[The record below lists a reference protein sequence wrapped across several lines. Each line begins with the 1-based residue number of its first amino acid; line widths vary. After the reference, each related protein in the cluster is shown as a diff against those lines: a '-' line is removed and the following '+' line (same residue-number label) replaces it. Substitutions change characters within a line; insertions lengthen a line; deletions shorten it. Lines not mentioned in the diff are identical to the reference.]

1 MSIRNLHYLFRPRS
15 VAVIGASNTPHTV
28 GAAVMHNM
36 LSSGFAGPVMPVN
49 PRHEA
54 VAGVLAYPDVA
65 SLPVVPELAIIAT
78 PPATVPGL
86 IAELGER
93 GTRAAVV
100 ITAGLSNVHGA
111 DGRSLQQ
118 AMLDAARPHLL
129 RIIGPNCLGLLAPGC
144 GLNASFA
151 HVSALPGKVALV
163 HQSGAL
169 CTGLLD
175 WANGVGIGFSHFI
188 TVGDAA
194 DVDFGDLLDYLG
206 SDPDAQAILLYIESI
221 RHARKFMSAARAA
234 ARNKPVV
241 VVKAGRVAEGARAAA
256 SHTGALAGA
265 DDVFDAA
272 FRRAGMLRVFDTS
285 EMFDAVETL
294 AHTPR
299 ARGERLAI
307 LTNGGGP
314 GVIATD
320 ALVVAG
326 GRLAEL
332 GPETLAALDAVLPA
346 AWSRGNPVD
355 IIGDADSDR
364 YAKAMSVLLDSR
376 EVDAVLVLHA
386 PTAVSSST
394 DCADGVIA
402 VNGEKARG
410 RSVLTSWL
418 GGGTVLEA
426 RRHLSAA
433 GIPNYETPDA
443 AVRAFMH
450 LVRFRRN
457 QELLMETPPSV
468 PEAFR
473 PATEAARLVIEGV
486 IASGRSMLTET
497 ESKAVLSAYAIP
509 TVETRIVTTP
519 EDAARVSEEIGLPV
533 ALKVLS
539 HDISHKSDVGG
550 VVLDLESAKAVGDA
564 ARAMAERIGRLL
576 PSAHIEGF
584 TVQKM
589 ARRPG
594 AHELIVGATTDA
606 VFGPVILFGHGGTA
620 VEVVADR
627 AVSLPPLNMRLAR
640 EMVDRTRVARLLAG
654 YRDRPAADIEGVCLT
669 LIKIAQMVT
678 DIAEIVEVDV
688 NPLLADAHGVLALD
702 ARLRVETAHASGPS
716 RLAIRPYPSELEE
729 TFEIAGKAVLVR
741 PIRPEDE
748 PQHHDFIAA
757 LDPSDIRFRFFGQVR
772 ELPHSQLARF
782 TQIDYDRE
790 MAFIV
795 SGKDEHG
802 APQTLGVVR
811 TFTDPDNQAA
821 EFAIVIASRLK
832 GVGLGRFLLEK
843 MIRYCR
849 ARGTREIVGQ
859 VLPDNER
866 MLGLVTKLGF
876 SSHRLPGGDAVEVR
890 LGLDGG

>member
-1 MSIRNLHYLFRPRS
+1 MSTRNLQYLFRPRS
-15 VAVIGASNTPHTV
+15 VAVIGASDKPRSV
-28 GAAVMHNM
+28 GATVMAN
-36 LSSGFAGPVMPVN
+36 LLAAGFAGPVMPVN

-65 SLPVVPELAIIAT
+65 SLPVVPELAVIAT
-78 PPATVPGL
+78 PPETVPGL
-86 IAELGER
+86 IAELGAR

-100 ITAGLSNVHGA
+100 ITAGLSSRTTD
-111 DGRSLQQ
+111 DGRTHQQ

-129 RIIGPNCLGLLAPGC
+129 RIVGPNCLGLLAPAC

-151 HVSALPGKVALV
+151 HVTALPGKVALV

-175 WANGVGIGFSHFI
+175 WANGNGIGFSHFI

-206 SDPDAQAILLYIESI
+206 SDPDAQAILLYVESI

-234 ARNKPVV
+234 ARNKPVL
-241 VVKAGRVAEGARAAA
+241 VVKAGRVTEGARAAA

-272 FRRAGMLRVFDTS
+272 FQRAGMLRVYDTG

-294 AHTPR
+294 AHTAHGTR
-299 ARGERLAI
+299 ARGERLVI

-320 ALVVAG
+320 ALIVAG
-326 GRLAEL
+326 GQLADLGDETVARLDE
-332 GPETLAALDAVLPA
+332 VLPPT
-346 AWSRGNPVD
+346 WSHGNPVD
-355 IIGDADSDR
+355 IIGDANGQR
-364 YAKAMSVLLDSR
+364 YAKALRVLLEDPG
-376 EVDAVLVLHA
+376 VDAALVLHA
-386 PTAVSSST
+386 PTAVTSST
-394 DCADGVIA
+394 DCADGVIE
-402 VNGEKARG
+402 VTREKSHG

-418 GGGTVLEA
+418 GGGTVQEA

-433 GIPNYETPDA
+433 NIPTYETPDS

-450 LVRFRRN
+450 LVRYRRN
-457 QELLMETPPSV
+457 QALLMETPPSV

-473 PATEAARLVIEGV
+473 PATEAARLVIEGAL
-486 IASGRSMLTET
+486 ASGRKMLTET
-497 ESKAVLSAYAIP
+497 ESKAVLSAYGIP

-519 EDAARVSEEIGLPV
+519 KDAERVSTEMGLPV

-539 HDISHKSDVGG
+539 HDITHKSDVGG
-550 VVLDLESAKAVGDA
+550 VVLDLESGAAVREA
-564 ARAMAERIGRLL
+564 AEAMSERIARLR
-576 PSAHIEGF
+576 PGARVDGF

-594 AHELIVGATTDA
+594 AHELIVGATTDP
-606 VFGPVILFGHGGTA
+606 VFGPVILFGQGGTA

-654 YRDRPAADIEGVCLT
+654 YRDRAAVDLDSVCLT
-669 LIKIAQMVT
+669 LIKIAQLVT
-678 DIAEIVEVDV
+678 DIAEIVEIDV

-702 ARLRVETAHASGPS
+702 ARLGVDTAYAPGPS

-729 TFEIAGKAVLVR
+729 SFDLGGRPVLVR

-748 PQHHDFIAA
+748 PQHHAFIGG
-757 LDPSDIRFRFFGQVR
+757 LDPEDIRFRFFGQVR
-772 ELPHSQLARF
+772 ELPHTQLARF

-795 SGKDEHG
+795 SGKDERG
-802 APQTLGVVR
+802 QPETLGVVR
-811 TFTDPDNQAA
+811 TVTDPDNQVA

-832 GVGLGRFLLEK
+832 RMGLGRFLLEK

-859 VLPDNER
+859 VLPDNDR
-866 MLGLVTKLGF
+866 MLGLARRLGF
-876 SSHRLPGGDAVEVR
+876 RSHRL
-890 LGLDGG
+890 